1 MSIPKKGVLSGWFVI
16 ACTSIVSLLIS
27 SAKGGPAIYVIGGA
41 IGMVVFPA
49 IVFAVCSALTKAVT
63 KRPIGQFGAFTSFL
77 GTWAFFVVANLF
89 SAIPGGKAHLS
100 IDAIIIAVV
109 AVAGVLLARHGISAF
124 NRSQIIGKEP
134 TISGAETPRPDP
146 SGDSQFPSKAKI
158 DQTMPATTPESV
170 FEIEIP
176 EARLRS
182 NGVYEIGHAT
192 TYSIVLENQ
201 NRELSCDAKV
211 WIDGMQ
217 VGTWRI
223 DRASSIRIE
232 RPVNDTG
239 RFTFYQLGTPE
250 ANRAGLDANN
260 PAIGLIRVK
269 FMPEAHREPILASG
283 RASDD
288 GGTGLSGRSEQV
300 FRVAAA
306 IRHDEFAEIIRQV
319 RLVALPG
326 IRPLR
331 PAI

>member
-1 MSIPKKGVLSGWFVI
+1 MKTTIGILVTIFGGATWILAFL
-16 ACTSIVSLLIS
+16 SLLTEYS
-27 SAKGGPAIYVIGGA
+27 TRRTPPTFA
-41 IGMVVFPA
+41 IGYLIPSSL
-49 IVFAVCSALTKAVT
+49 IVFVGIRVF
-63 KRPIGQFGAFTSFL
+63 Q
-77 GTWAFFVVANLF
+77 
-89 SAIPGGKAHLS
+89 
-100 IDAIIIAVV
+100 
-109 AVAGVLLARHGISAF
+109 AGRRKPAPQPPVSS
-124 NRSQIIGKEP
+124 SQS
-134 TISGAETPRPDP
+134 ISGSDAPPSTPVKKTQ
-146 SGDSQFPSKAKI
+146 SAG
-158 DQTMPATTPESV
+158 TPEMAC
-170 FEIEIP
+170 FFDINIP

-182 NGVYEIGHAT
+182 NGVYEISHAT
-192 TYSIVLENQ
+192 PYTIVLANQ
-201 NRELSCDAKV
+201 NRELRCDAKV

-223 DRASSIRIE
+223 DRASSIRVE

-250 ANRAGLDANN
+250 ANRAGIDSNN

-269 FMPEAHREPILASG
+269 FMPETHREPMLASG

-300 FRVAAA
+300 FHVAAA

-331 PAI
+331 PAV